1 MRVLYIGQYGDGSTS
16 RMRGENLRT
25 LLGTASFEVI
35 DIDEPIYRT
44 SRLFRSFGWRYKSGP
59 LIGNIE
65 RYIRNRINGHYDL
78 VWIDKGI
85 FLGAGLVSAI
95 KAETKVHYT
104 PDTAILFNQSRPFFE
119 SIPCYDFCI
128 TTKSFEI
135 EAFREK
141 GAKEVLFCTQ
151 GYDSRIHHPYHAFHE
166 KEGIVFVGHCEAE
179 REYILA
185 KLLERKLK
193 VMLAGP
199 NWEKFAR
206 KYRTDNYLSYIG
218 KGVYGEEYG
227 SLISKGRL
235 GLGLLSKWFP
245 ERHTT
250 RTLEIPACGTALAS
264 EKNEDTLSIFSE
276 EEVLLYNDPRE
287 LIEKAEFALSDPLY
301 LEKLTQ
307 KGFQRVTKGG
317 FDYLSILKNL
327 LVQMKVVNAK

>member
-1 MRVLYIGQYGDGSTS
+1 MRVLYIGQYGAGSTS
-16 RMRGENLRT
+16 RMRGESLQR

-44 SRLFRSFGWRYKSGP
+44 NRLFRSFGWRYKSGP

-65 RYIRNRINGHYDL
+65 AYIKGRMNGNYDL

-85 FLGAGLVSAI
+85 FLGAGLVSAM
-95 KAETKVHYT
+95 KADIKVHYT
-104 PDTAILFNQSRPFFE
+104 PDTAIIFNQSRLFFE
-119 SIPCYDFCI
+119 SIPLYDWCI

-135 EAFREK
+135 EAFRKK
-141 GAKEVLFCTQ
+141 GARKVLFCTQ
-151 GYDSRIHHPYHAFHE
+151 GYDTNVHHPYHAFHE
-166 KEGIVFVGHCEAE
+166 KEGIVFVGHCEEE

-185 KLLERKLK
+185 KLLEKKLK
-193 VMLAGP
+193 VKLAGP

-218 KGVYGEEYG
+218 KGVYGNEYG
-227 SLISKGRL
+227 SLLSGGQL

-264 EKNEDTLSIFSE
+264 ERNEDTLAIFSE
-276 EEVLLYNDPRE
+276 EEALFYSDPQE
-287 LIEKAEFALSDPLY
+287 LIEKAEFALRDPIY

-307 KGFQRVTKGG
+307 NGFERVTKGE
-317 FDYLSILKNL
+317 FEYLSILKNL
-327 LVQMKVVNAK
+327 LVQMKVVDAE